1 MSSDHALL
9 SPAEVD
15 ALPTPH
21 APGFWPETPAADAY
35 LQNEGPLEQAG
46 RSMGPLHSEESTE
59 EPMPAEHNLLAPA
72 ILATGAGLLLGGPV
86 AGVVAG
92 LAAGVAGLERQG
104 LKKGL
109 AHTDT
114 PNEQL
119 GTSQSQDVTPKG
131 SPSSKHTAT
140 LVPAEPSPS
149 GSTSTQVP
157 EDLTEQKTQAAL
169 AASPAQQML
178 GGEDAHQDLS
188 ALVAGAAGTAVVDK
202 EIEEPTTELKE
213 ETRDRA
219 VSNAVPDPAW
229 KSNLISTGV
238 QTEESAPSTPT
249 KEEGLSSSE
258 KAALGAGA
266 GLGAA
271 GLAAAAAHEHEHHD
285 AFTDSVR
292 PDLATTSEPLTLN
305 EQTPSTVAATPS
317 SEATAQDVKDAEA
330 EDSEKAKEGWTDK
343 EKLAAGAGAVG
354 AGGLAAAAISHEAK
368 QHEKMPIQPVQP
380 VQEPTYAASS
390 SPAQSS
396 SSAQPVQHLS
406 TPATVASNPSSSQE
420 TSREIREDSLT
431 AEEPKEGLSDKE
443 KAALGAGAAGVAA
456 GGLATAAVKDHET
469 ASSSPPQGP
478 PPASAL
484 PPLAPVKDSTSTG
497 VASVEGPAT
506 GFSAQQDGDAVVSS
520 APLPVADPAD
530 PPVGSYVIPKVM
542 DEDRD
547 AATPG
552 KITVLSDEDRTAER
566 KADAAQDGEPK
577 EDRTKDDSHKT
588 ELAAAGAALGGVG
601 AIGAYEALKPEH
613 RQVKS
618 RFSDTTLGSNMA
630 PTVHSYEEGHG
641 TFEEQRY
648 VAHDPS
654 LGQDFSHDKVDPA
667 SLVTPAAATVPGFAG
682 ESSAREDFAHLSQQ
696 PEEVASQEEDRRGWT
711 TGEKIG
717 AGAVGAGG
725 IGLGA
730 AALAHHNARLGEQGA
745 PILTTNNSLQRVLN
759 ESSLPGAESSS
770 KPSSTR
776 AMKGSPVG
784 TPGVQERAMTPE
796 SPSFPRQAAV
806 VGAGAAA
813 GAVAA
818 DQYYHPQQGEH
829 PQQVGNPQQSG
840 YPQQGGYPQ
849 EGDYRQQ
856 AEADRYRQQG
866 DYYSDSPRGDLSAGS
881 GSPVDRRSGDAQR
894 LQFQDQYPEGVHP
907 VEKSPHMRI
916 ATHVDGTGRKKL
928 HRKSLGDVFAP
939 GEGTQFPVQTSPR
952 NASPRVGD
960 GEQGFGGYD
969 DRRDSVMDRVV
980 GIHDPA
986 SPSRTSGEHGRTH
999 SKLSKNRRP
1008 SRGAG
1013 EDSPDGTASPK
1024 KSGFFSK
1031 MFSGK

>member
-1 MSSDHALL
+1 MSPDHALL

-46 RSMGPLHSEESTE
+46 RSMGPLHSEETTE
-59 EPMPAEHNLLAPA
+59 EPMRAEHDVLAPA

-104 LKKGL
+104 LEKGL

-119 GTSQSQDVTPKG
+119 GTTQSQDVTPKG

-140 LVPAEPSPS
+140 LVP
-149 GSTSTQVP
+149 
-157 EDLTEQKTQAAL
+157 EDVTEQKTQAAL

-178 GGEDAHQDLS
+178 RGEDAHQDLS

-202 EIEEPTTELKE
+202 EIEEPTTDLTEQA
-213 ETRDRA
+213 RDSA
-219 VSNAVPDPAW
+219 VSNVVPDPAW

-238 QTEESAPSTPT
+238 QTEESASSTPI

-285 AFTDSVR
+285 AFSDSVR

-343 EKLAAGAGAVG
+343 EKLAAGAGVVG

-380 VQEPTYAASS
+380 VQEPTYAAFS
-390 SPAQSS
+390 SPGQSS
-396 SSAQPVQHLS
+396 SSVQPVQQLS
-406 TPATVASNPSSSQE
+406 TPATVASNYPSSQE
-420 TSREIREDSLT
+420 TSREIREDPST

-469 ASSSPPQGP
+469 ASPSPPQGP
-478 PPASAL
+478 PLASAL

-497 VASVEGPAT
+497 VASVEGPT

-520 APLPVADPAD
+520 APLPVANPAD

-552 KITVLSDEDRTAER
+552 KTTLLNGEDRTAESN
-566 KADAAQDGEPK
+566 ADAAQDGEIK
-577 EDRTKDDSHKT
+577 EDPTKDDSHKT

-618 RFSDTTLGSNMA
+618 RFSNTTLGSNMA
-630 PTVHSYEEGHG
+630 PTVHTDEEAHG
-641 TFEEQRY
+641 TFEDQRY
-648 VAHDPS
+648 VAHDSS

-667 SLVTPAAATVPGFAG
+667 SLVTPAAATVPGFTS
-682 ESSAREDFAHLSQQ
+682 ESSTREDFAHLSQQ
-696 PEEVASQEEDRRGWT
+696 PEEVAPQEEDRKGWT
-711 TGEKIG
+711 TGEKLG

-730 AALAHHNARLGEQGA
+730 AALAHHNARLGEQGT

-784 TPGVQERAMTPE
+784 TPGVQERATTPE

-806 VGAGAAA
+806 VGAGAGA

-818 DQYYHPQQGEH
+818 DQYYQPQQGEH
-829 PQQVGNPQQSG
+829 LQQGGSPH
-840 YPQQGGYPQ
+840 PGGYPQ
-849 EGDYRQQ
+849 EGDHRQQ
-856 AEADRYRQQG
+856 AEGDRYRQQG
-866 DYYSDSPRGDLSAGS
+866 DSYSDSPRGDLTAGS
-881 GSPVDRRSGDAQR
+881 GSTVDRRSGDAQR
-894 LQFQDQYPEGVHP
+894 LHFQDQYPEGMHP

-916 ATHVDGTGRKKL
+916 ATHVDGSGRKKL

-939 GEGTQFPVQTSPR
+939 GDGTQFPVQTSPR
-952 NASPRVGD
+952 NASPRVGN

-999 SKLSKNRRP
+999 SKLSKNRRL
-1008 SRGAG
+1008 SRGVG